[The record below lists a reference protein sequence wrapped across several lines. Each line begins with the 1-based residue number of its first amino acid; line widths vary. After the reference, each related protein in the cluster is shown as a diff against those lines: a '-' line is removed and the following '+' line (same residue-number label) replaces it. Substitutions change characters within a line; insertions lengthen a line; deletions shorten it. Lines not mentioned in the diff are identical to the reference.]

1 MSKKS
6 EYDLNYEKIG
16 KRIRF
21 LRRLKEISQE
31 DVVAA
36 TNYSTA
42 HISNIE
48 RAKTKLSLDALVRI
62 AKAIDTTPD
71 QILAYELCAT
81 TEARV
86 HLLLEVVAD
95 CTDEEFVNC
104 LELTQFFMKAVR
116 QGHDRKHEED

>member
-48 RAKTKLSLDALVRI
+48 RAKTKLSLD
-62 AKAIDTTPD
+62 

-104 LELTQFFMKAVR
+104 LELTQLFMKAVR